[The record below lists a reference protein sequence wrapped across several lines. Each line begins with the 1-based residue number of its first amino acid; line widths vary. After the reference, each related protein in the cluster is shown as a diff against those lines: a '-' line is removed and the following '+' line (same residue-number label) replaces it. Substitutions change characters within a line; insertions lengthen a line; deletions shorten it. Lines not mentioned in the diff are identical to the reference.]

1 MKKMSTTIGRMAL
14 MMLIVA
20 GWAGQVEAAPTI
32 LLKSA
37 PSGVP
42 LTGTNNAVSM
52 NLGAA
57 NGLAAGTPAAGVVI
71 ALKTA
76 GPVYSSDFTVSLNGF
91 GGGASIS
98 VTAYVSSNF
107 AHAASS
113 AITAMQCQAA
123 DCTVDNSEQP
133 LSTSSGSPTVIR
145 SGLADKATF
154 TSNVGALVAYLNG
167 GSAFTGA
174 DSASIIFQAIDS
186 KNNTHSDTVTLT
198 ITTTVQQAV
207 QLALDTAGT
216 ISIGPGGS
224 SDFAADFGA
233 VDGLGA
239 SSGNGAAMSR
249 STSPLGARYSSTY
262 RITPAFSSMPVTQ
275 GTVRMY
281 VSSNFAH
288 PSLLQA
294 QDSGDGTSFSA
305 ISTNSTF
312 TQQTLISGAAQSKAP
327 ITRYLG
333 LFVFNINGADAYS
346 GSDSATITY
355 TVIVP

>member
-1 MKKMSTTIGRMAL
+1 MKQMSTTIGVAL
-14 MMLIVA
+14 VMLIA
-20 GWAGQVEAAPTI
+20 TGWAGQADAAPTI
-32 LLKSA
+32 TIKSA
-37 PSGVP
+37 SSGVV
-42 LTGTNNAVSM
+42 LTGTTNAMSM

-57 NGLAAGTPAAGVVI
+57 NGLAAGTPATGVEI
-71 ALKTA
+71 ALKA
-76 GPVYSSDFTVSLNGF
+76 SGPVYSSDFTVSLNGF

-123 DCTVDNSEQP
+123 DCSADANEQP

-154 TSNVGALVAYLNG
+154 TSNVGALVAYLNS

-174 DSASIIFQAIDS
+174 DSASIVFQATDT
-186 KNNTHSDTVTLT
+186 KNNTHTDSVTLT
-198 ITTTVQQAV
+198 MSITVQQAV
-207 QLALDTAGT
+207 QLALDTAGA
-216 ISIGPGGS
+216 ISIGAGGS
-224 SDFAADFGA
+224 SDFQADFGT

-239 SSGNGAAMSR
+239 SSGNGAAVSR
-249 STSPLGARYSSTY
+249 STSPLGARYSSAY
-262 RITPAFSSMPVTQ
+262 RITPAFSSMSSTT
-275 GTVRMY
+275 GTVRAY
-281 VSSNFAH
+281 VSANFAH
-288 PSLLQA
+288 PGLLQA
-294 QDSGDGTSFSA
+294 QDSGDGTSFNA

-312 TQQTLISGAAQSKAP
+312 TQQTLISSAAQSKAP